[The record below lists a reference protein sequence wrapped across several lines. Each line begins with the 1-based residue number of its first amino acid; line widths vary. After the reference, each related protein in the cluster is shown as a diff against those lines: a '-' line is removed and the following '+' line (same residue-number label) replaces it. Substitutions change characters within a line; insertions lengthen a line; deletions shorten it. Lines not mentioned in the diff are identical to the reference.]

1 MEIAVL
7 ALGCFWGPEIKFSK
21 IDGIIK
27 TEVGYC
33 GGNSS
38 ITTYKEVC
46 TGNTNHAEVVKLDF
60 DEKIITYEKILK
72 IFFQI
77 HDPTTLNSQGPDF
90 GTQYRSEIFY
100 LNDNQKM
107 IAEKV
112 LNEVNER
119 LSGKVVTKISLL
131 KNYCPAEE
139 YHQKYLESLHI
150 PGAIFFDIDENSR
163 KDTALPHMLVDQM
176 SWDKIVSN
184 MGIKK
189 NDEIVIYDNS
199 DVISSCR
206 GWFNF
211 IYYGHDPKLINVLNG
226 GLRKWLK
233 EKKKVTDEIS
243 NIDKSDYKGSE
254 RKDLVK
260 SKQAIDQNIDEK
272 IFTLIDARSRER
284 FEGKIPEPRKG
295 LRSGCIKNSFC
306 IPFNDCLNDDKT
318 FKNKDQLKKIFKTSI
333 ENLEQKKIVF
343 SCGSGV
349 TACVLALAYSLIND
363 KYLPCIYDGSWA
375 EYGLI

>member
-38 ITTYKEVC
+38 MTTYKEVC

-100 LNDNQKM
+100 LNDAQKM
-107 IAEKV
+107 IAEKI

-119 LSGKVVTKISLL
+119 LSGNVVTKISLL

-139 YHQKYLESLHI
+139 YHQKYLEK
-150 PGAIFFDIDENSR
+150 R
-163 KDTALPHMLVDQM
+163 
-176 SWDKIVSN
+176 
-184 MGIKK
+184 
-189 NDEIVIYDNS
+189 
-199 DVISSCR
+199 
-206 GWFNF
+206 
-211 IYYGHDPKLINVLNG
+211 
-226 GLRKWLK
+226 
-233 EKKKVTDEIS
+233 
-243 NIDKSDYKGSE
+243 
-254 RKDLVK
+254 
-260 SKQAIDQNIDEK
+260 
-272 IFTLIDARSRER
+272 
-284 FEGKIPEPRKG
+284 
-295 LRSGCIKNSFC
+295 
-306 IPFNDCLNDDKT
+306 
-318 FKNKDQLKKIFKTSI
+318 
-333 ENLEQKKIVF
+333 
-343 SCGSGV
+343 
-349 TACVLALAYSLIND
+349 
-363 KYLPCIYDGSWA
+363 
-375 EYGLI
+375 

>member
-38 ITTYKEVC
+38 VTTYKEVC

-72 IFFQI
+72 TFFQM

-100 LNDNQKM
+100 LNDDQKI

-119 LSGKVVTKISLL
+119 LSGKVVTRISLL

-139 YHQKYLESLHI
+139 YHQKYLEK
-150 PGAIFFDIDENSR
+150 R
-163 KDTALPHMLVDQM
+163 
-176 SWDKIVSN
+176 
-184 MGIKK
+184 
-189 NDEIVIYDNS
+189 
-199 DVISSCR
+199 
-206 GWFNF
+206 
-211 IYYGHDPKLINVLNG
+211 
-226 GLRKWLK
+226 
-233 EKKKVTDEIS
+233 
-243 NIDKSDYKGSE
+243 
-254 RKDLVK
+254 
-260 SKQAIDQNIDEK
+260 
-272 IFTLIDARSRER
+272 
-284 FEGKIPEPRKG
+284 
-295 LRSGCIKNSFC
+295 
-306 IPFNDCLNDDKT
+306 
-318 FKNKDQLKKIFKTSI
+318 
-333 ENLEQKKIVF
+333 
-343 SCGSGV
+343 
-349 TACVLALAYSLIND
+349 
-363 KYLPCIYDGSWA
+363 
-375 EYGLI
+375 

>member
-112 LNEVNER
+112 LNEVNTR
-119 LSGKVVTKISLL
+119 LSGKVVTRISLL

-139 YHQKYLESLHI
+139 YHQKYLEK
-150 PGAIFFDIDENSR
+150 R
-163 KDTALPHMLVDQM
+163 
-176 SWDKIVSN
+176 
-184 MGIKK
+184 
-189 NDEIVIYDNS
+189 
-199 DVISSCR
+199 
-206 GWFNF
+206 
-211 IYYGHDPKLINVLNG
+211 
-226 GLRKWLK
+226 
-233 EKKKVTDEIS
+233 
-243 NIDKSDYKGSE
+243 
-254 RKDLVK
+254 
-260 SKQAIDQNIDEK
+260 
-272 IFTLIDARSRER
+272 
-284 FEGKIPEPRKG
+284 
-295 LRSGCIKNSFC
+295 
-306 IPFNDCLNDDKT
+306 
-318 FKNKDQLKKIFKTSI
+318 
-333 ENLEQKKIVF
+333 
-343 SCGSGV
+343 
-349 TACVLALAYSLIND
+349 
-363 KYLPCIYDGSWA
+363 
-375 EYGLI
+375 

>member
-46 TGNTNHAEVVKLDF
+46 TGNTNHAEVVQLDF
-60 DEKIITYEKILK
+60 DEKIISYEKILK

-139 YHQKYLESLHI
+139 YHQKYLEK
-150 PGAIFFDIDENSR
+150 R
-163 KDTALPHMLVDQM
+163 
-176 SWDKIVSN
+176 
-184 MGIKK
+184 
-189 NDEIVIYDNS
+189 
-199 DVISSCR
+199 
-206 GWFNF
+206 
-211 IYYGHDPKLINVLNG
+211 
-226 GLRKWLK
+226 
-233 EKKKVTDEIS
+233 
-243 NIDKSDYKGSE
+243 
-254 RKDLVK
+254 
-260 SKQAIDQNIDEK
+260 
-272 IFTLIDARSRER
+272 
-284 FEGKIPEPRKG
+284 
-295 LRSGCIKNSFC
+295 
-306 IPFNDCLNDDKT
+306 
-318 FKNKDQLKKIFKTSI
+318 
-333 ENLEQKKIVF
+333 
-343 SCGSGV
+343 
-349 TACVLALAYSLIND
+349 
-363 KYLPCIYDGSWA
+363 
-375 EYGLI
+375 